1 MHSYIF
7 FHIIFNMAKDPVCNM
22 NVEEKTANI
31 HRILME
37 KKFTFVLILAS
48 NNLNKILPNMD
59 IKSDAIIQVYISW

>member
-1 MHSYIF
+1 
-7 FHIIFNMAKDPVCNM
+7 MAKDPVCNM
-22 NVEEKTANI
+22 NVEEKQLNI
-31 HRILME
+31 HRILMG